1 MASKD
6 YINMTKT
13 EKEDAYIEQLQ
24 DLSNMKE
31 LRWTGS
37 NKVGISI
44 YEMDK
49 SYIMNCIELLHRR
62 DPGRIS
68 KKWIELFLEELSNRG
83 NDWWS

>member
-31 LRWTGS
+31 LRWTGA
-37 NKVGISI
+37 NKVGISV

-62 DPGRIS
+62 DPDRIA
-68 KKWIELFLEELSNRG
+68 KKWIELLLEELSNRG